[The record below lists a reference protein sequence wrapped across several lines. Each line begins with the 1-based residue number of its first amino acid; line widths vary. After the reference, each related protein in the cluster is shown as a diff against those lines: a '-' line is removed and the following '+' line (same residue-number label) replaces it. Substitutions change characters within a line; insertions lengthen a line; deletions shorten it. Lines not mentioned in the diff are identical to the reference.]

1 MEKKN
6 LIIMKNEKK
15 KMVQNLDGY
24 CPFELKAGLGV
35 LGAGLGVQGA
45 QAVRRAALGAGAG
58 RAGQAGAGRWRA
70 ARAGT

>member
-1 MEKKN
+1 MIFLVILVVFHTAGINEKKKYN
-6 LIIMKNEKK
+6 YHEK

-45 QAVRRAALGAGAG
+45 
-58 RAGQAGAGRWRA
+58 
-70 ARAGT
+70 

>member
-1 MEKKN
+1 MIFPLLDIIGKKN

-35 LGAGLGVQGA
+35 LGAGLGV
-45 QAVRRAALGAGAG
+45 
-58 RAGQAGAGRWRA
+58 
-70 ARAGT
+70 